1 MSHSVETCMPLVVE
15 KYLGDTTH
23 LTTLQH
29 GAYLLLLLHY
39 WRRGGALP
47 DNDARLAATAKLS
60 LAEWKKHRAVLAEFF
75 VIGNGVWMQKRAE
88 KELARA
94 RKKSEAAAKSANAR
108 WEKDADSMRTHSD
121 RTASAMQADMRER
134 CGGDAPPSS
143 IPPDASASERKRG
156 SRRKPKHALPSDWV
170 PKARH
175 SETALECGLDLAEQ
189 AQRAR
194 NWAGAQDAR
203 MADWDH
209 FFDNWLLKAKEMKNG
224 RRDGA
229 DQRAV
234 QLAAARESAGHPGN
248 GRAAWDDDEGGAG
261 DDRGGETGLAALAFA
276 HGAGIA

>member
-1 MSHSVETCMPLVVE
+1 MSHSVETYMPLVVE

-108 WEKDADSMRTHSD
+108 CAHPCASPIKSKAGTDQKQATRKPWPV
-121 RTASAMQADMRER
+121 TASA
-134 CGGDAPPSS
+134 
-143 IPPDASASERKRG
+143 I
-156 SRRKPKHALPSDWV
+156 
-170 PKARH
+170 
-175 SETALECGLDLAEQ
+175 GLDLACP
-189 AQRAR
+189 AS
-194 NWAGAQDAR
+194 
-203 MADWDH
+203 
-209 FFDNWLLKAKEMKNG
+209 L
-224 RRDGA
+224 
-229 DQRAV
+229 
-234 QLAAARESAGHPGN
+234 
-248 GRAAWDDDEGGAG
+248 
-261 DDRGGETGLAALAFA
+261 T
-276 HGAGIA
+276 